1 MPAEARGWGLVGVML
16 CGDAG
21 DGCAPAA
28 QRRGREV
35 WEEGLGM
42 CKNQMA
48 EMAGEC
54 ESIAI
59 DTPLIVF
66 PG

>member
-35 WEEGLGM
+35 GRR
-42 CKNQMA
+42 
-48 EMAGEC
+48 AG
-54 ESIAI
+54 
-59 DTPLIVF
+59 DV
-66 PG
+66 